1 MVISTMHSPIRAK
14 KNNMIIQL
22 HNEKEYSQ
30 CVVGDLPVVQNIRDD
45 KTLFSEVIR
54 DFQLH
59 PEFPA
64 VVLTH
69 LDRITGMISR
79 ERCFELL
86 GRPYGIEI
94 YSRKRAADVLS
105 QVGSE
110 VIILDHSTTV
120 QNAVKTALS
129 RRQREL
135 YDPLIIRQDNNYYIL
150 SMDILLSAQCVLLE
164 EVLRYVD
171 RQAKVDPLTNIS
183 NRRGLFEAA
192 QKQLINPDSDCY
204 NLAVL
209 MIDIDKFKRVNDQ
222 YGHMVGDCVIQAVAI
237 ECQNALR
244 KTDLLGRFGGEE
256 FVALLPDTTLVDA
269 TAIAERVRGMVEN
282 LVITVDHLQVEVTVS
297 IGVCHMQD
305 AQQSLDIL
313 LNRADKAMYVAK
325 AEGRNKVRFWNTQM
339 EESIQQG
346 ILTSFA
352 STIEQSLSSS
362 RSSERISLILDDT
375 IEGWA
380 RALELRDKETEGH
393 GQRVTAMAIELAR
406 RVGVPEEAMADIRR
420 GALLH
425 DIGKIAIPDHILFK
439 PDKLTPQEWEIMR
452 KHPSY
457 AYELLAPIASLAEA
471 LVIPYCHH
479 EHWDGSGYPRGLKGE
494 EIPLA
499 ARIFTIIDVYDALS
513 TDRCYRPAWKREDV
527 YQYLLDET
535 GRLFDPAITPL
546 FFDLLKQSQLVV
558 PVAA

>member
-1 MVISTMHSPIRAK
+1 M
-14 KNNMIIQL
+14 
-22 HNEKEYSQ
+22 
-30 CVVGDLPVVQNIRDD
+30 
-45 KTLFSEVIR
+45 
-54 DFQLH
+54 
-59 PEFPA
+59 
-64 VVLTH
+64 
-69 LDRITGMISR
+69 
-79 ERCFELL
+79 
-86 GRPYGIEI
+86 
-94 YSRKRAADVLS
+94 
-105 QVGSE
+105 
-110 VIILDHSTTV
+110 
-120 QNAVKTALS
+120 
-129 RRQREL
+129 
-135 YDPLIIRQDNNYYIL
+135 
-150 SMDILLSAQCVLLE
+150 
-164 EVLRYVD
+164 
-171 RQAKVDPLTNIS
+171 DPLTNIS

-192 QKQLINPDSDCY
+192 QKQLVDSDDNHY
-204 NLAVL
+204 NLAAL
-209 MIDIDKFKRVNDQ
+209 MIDIDKFKKVNDQ
-222 YGHMVGDCVIQAVAI
+222 YGHSVGDCVIQAVAI

-244 KTDLLGRFGGEE
+244 RTDLLGRFGGEE
-256 FVALLPDTTLVDA
+256 FVALLPETTLVDA
-269 TAIAERVRGMVEN
+269 IAIAERVRGMVEN

-339 EESIQQG
+339 EETIQKG
-346 ILTSFA
+346 IPSSFA
-352 STIEQSLSSS
+352 STIEQSLSLNS
-362 RSSERISLILDDT
+362 RSSERIKTILDDT

-406 RVGVPEEAMADIRR
+406 RVGVPEEAMTDIRW

-452 KHPSY
+452 KHPLY

-499 ARIFTIIDVYDALS
+499 ARIFTIIDVYDALI

-527 YQYLLDET
+527 YQYLLEET

-546 FFDLLKQSQLVV
+546 FFDLLKQSQLWV